1 MKKNIIIIN
10 IIKKTEKNKIF
21 ILLFFIIKIL
31 YNFIKLITILLRHG
45 FFVFY
50 CNFACFLDQGE
61 FLF

>member
-1 MKKNIIIIN
+1 M
-10 IIKKTEKNKIF
+10 F
-21 ILLFFIIKIL
+21 ILLFFIIKFL

-45 FFVFY
+45 FFVVY